1 VFKVKGGCWVTVEMA
16 AGMCLGSRV
25 GVGCACWFELVVL
38 GGVWVMGVSP
48 GSVRVALEGLLSRW
62 VGVCG
67 LHLWWVW
74 WHQGVMEVS
83 LG

>member
-1 VFKVKGGCWVTVEMA
+1 VFKVKGGYWVTVEMA

-62 VGVCG
+62 VCVGYTCG
-67 LHLWWVW
+67 
-74 WHQGVMEVS
+74 GFGGIRVS
-83 LG
+83 RRCR